1 MAKNNLS
8 TLKSIGQSVWL
19 DYLSR
24 NLIDSGRL
32 QRLVTSGLGG
42 VTSNPAIF
50 EKAING
56 GNDYDTRIH
65 ELGKA
70 GHDPETI
77 YRTLVVADIAAAADI
92 LRPVYEASE
101 STDGFVSLEVSP
113 HLAHNTAGTLTEAR
127 ELWQA
132 VNRCN
137 VMIKVPGTHE
147 GLPAVSALI
156 EEGINV
162 NVTLLFGLDRYGEV
176 YEAYMEGLE
185 KRARAGHSLDGI
197 ASVASFFLSRIDTV
211 VDPLLDQAAN
221 PEAGGYRGQ
230 TAIAC
235 AKLAYRHS
243 RSVLAAPR
251 FQDLADQG
259 AQKQRLLWASTGTK
273 DPDYADT
280 HYVEPLIGPET
291 VNTLPEETLEAF
303 IDHGT
308 ARETLADGVDAAEQL
323 LQRLPAFD
331 IHLDAITRQLEE
343 EGIRKFTEPY
353 DQLLHSIAA
362 KAAGK

>member
-1 MAKNNLS
+1 MTKDNLS
-8 TLKSIGQSVWL
+8 VLQSIGQSVWL
-19 DYLSR
+19 DNLSR
-24 NLIDSGRL
+24 SLIDSGRL
-32 QRLVTSGLGG
+32 QRLVSSGLGG
-42 VTSNPAIF
+42 ITSNPAIF

-65 ELGKA
+65 ELGRA

-92 LRPVYEASE
+92 LHPVYEASK
-101 STDGFVSLEVSP
+101 SADGFVSLEVSP
-113 HLAHNTAGTLTEAR
+113 HLARDTEGTITEAR

-132 VNRCN
+132 VDRRN

-147 GLPAVSALI
+147 GLPAVSTLI

-185 KRARAGHSLDGI
+185 KRARAGHSLQGI

-211 VDPLLDQAAN
+211 VDPLLDQAAG
-221 PEAGGYRGQ
+221 PEAGQYRGQ

-243 RSVLAAPR
+243 RSVLAGRR
-251 FQDLADQG
+251 FQGLAELG
-259 AQKQRLLWASTGTK
+259 AQQQRLLWASTGTK
-273 DPDYADT
+273 NPDYADT
-280 HYVEPLIGPET
+280 HYVEPLIGPDT

-308 ARETLADGVDAAEQL
+308 AGETLAAGVDEAEQL
-323 LQRLPAFD
+323 LRRLPELD

-353 DQLLHSIAA
+353 DRLLDSIAT